1 MEKCL
6 MASICEGKWRL
17 RIIQTVSYACCDR
30 AKIPGLEAV
39 VLSAQ
44 ITTPLVLRQFTNSTD
59 RLSTITT
66 SGGTTLSSRVSL
78 EHSFTEAITKIIARR
93 VKILGMGLVIN
104 SMVATLDQ
112 GFLCQPKTGLT
123 LSITTRETSRR
134 ERIVPAR
141 FVCE

>member
-1 MEKCL
+1 MEKCS

-30 AKIPGLEAV
+30 AKTPGLEAV

-78 EHSFTEAITKIIARR
+78 DHSFREAITKIIARR
-93 VKILGMGLVIN
+93 LVIMGLIIN

-112 GFLCQPKTGLT
+112 GFPCQPKTGLT